1 MGICALCV
9 FLQVKMFV
17 NFHMLIQ
24 AYKTKLT
31 NIFIQNM
38 AKTHAHKIS
47 RMCMRALTH
56 THTHTHKGWYAHS
69 ANKKHAKMVQSVCL
83 GLSQSHC
90 CLTDLK
96 D

>member
-1 MGICALCV
+1 M
-9 FLQVKMFV
+9 KMFV

-56 THTHTHKGWYAHS
+56 THTHTHTHIKDGTHTVPIKSTQRWY
-69 ANKKHAKMVQSVCL
+69 KVFVWVCL
-83 GLSQSHC
+83 RVIVA
-90 CLTDLK
+90 
-96 D
+96 